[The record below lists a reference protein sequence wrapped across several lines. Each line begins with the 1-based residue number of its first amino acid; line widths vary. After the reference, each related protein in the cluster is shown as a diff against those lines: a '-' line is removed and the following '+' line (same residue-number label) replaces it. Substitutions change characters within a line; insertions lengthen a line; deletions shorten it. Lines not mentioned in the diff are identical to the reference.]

1 MRDPFVFD
9 SRSEFCKSPYGAAP
23 CGGRVTFH
31 VRPLYAEG
39 YSRCVLVAW
48 REFSNS
54 TDTLELMPEGTDG
67 DRIRFS
73 GVLTVPQEPELIWYY
88 FRLFR
93 PDGST
98 RVFDRS
104 GWRDDGTPQSWQLT
118 VYEPCPTP
126 RWLSQGVIYQIF
138 PDRYCRLSVPDPT
151 GLVGDRTVHEN
162 WSDCPDWRP
171 DEHGEVRNR
180 DFFGGSLAGI
190 TSHLPEL
197 AAMGVTVLY
206 LNPIFESASNHRY
219 NTADYCAIDP
229 MLGTEADF
237 RQLCQRAKALGLRVI
252 LDGVFNHTGSQSRYF
267 NADGF
272 YPDTGAAQ
280 SQTSPYFDWFS
291 FHPWPTDYDAWW
303 GIKTLPAVREDCP
316 SYRNFIIH
324 DENAVVR
331 RWLRAGA
338 SGWRLDVADEL
349 PDDFIAALR
358 AAVEE
363 TDPDAALIGEVW
375 EDATT
380 KIAYSQRRRYLLG
393 RELHSVMNYP
403 FRTALIAYL
412 TGVDADAF
420 RETLEAL
427 RESYPPEAFL
437 SLMNFLGTHDT
448 PRILTVLGASAV
460 PAEKAERAVYLLS
473 PSERSLGLERLRL
486 AALVLFTFPG
496 VPTVYYGD
504 EVGMEGWE
512 DPFNRACYPYGHED
526 AELKAYFS
534 ALANFRRRT
543 AALQRGG
550 LHWLYTAGPLLIFAR
565 EQGGLSLITAVN
577 AADMPQSV
585 SLPQLSSAQLLLST
599 RGHLLPAPLSA
610 AENSTPDRAANA
622 AAPDTTRT
630 AIAPISAAPGA
641 APNAAVPTCA
651 ASAFSPLSDSGDFPA
666 PLSGATLTL
675 PPRTGFLLRSNF

>member
-54 TDTLELMPEGTDG
+54 ADTLELMPEGMDG
-67 DRIRFS
+67 DRTRFS

-190 TSHLPEL
+190 TSRLPEL

-237 RQLCQRAKALGLRVI
+237 RRLCQRAKALGLRVI

-303 GIKTLPAVREDCP
+303 GIMTLPAVQENEPD
-316 SYRNFIIH
+316 YRDFIIRGQ
-324 DENAVVR
+324 DSVVR
-331 RWLRAGA
+331 HWLRAGA

-349 PDDFIAALR
+349 PDDFIAEIRTAM
-358 AAVEE
+358 EE
-363 TDPDAALIGEVW
+363 TAPDSFLLGEVW

-380 KIAYSQRRRYLLG
+380 KVAYSQRRRYLLG
-393 RELHSVMNYP
+393 HELHGVMNYP

-412 TGVDADAF
+412 RGGDADDF
-420 RETLEAL
+420 RETLETL
-427 RESYPPEAFL
+427 RENYPPEAFL

-448 PRILTVLGASAV
+448 PRILTVLGADSV
-460 PAEKAERAVYLLS
+460 PDSKADRAAYRLS
-473 PSERSLGLERLRL
+473 PAQRQIGLERLRL
-486 AALVLFTFPG
+486 AALILFTFPG
-496 VPTVYYGD
+496 APTVYYGD
-504 EVGMEGWE
+504 EAAMEGWE
-512 DPFNRACYPYGHED
+512 DPFNRAGYPWAQED
-526 AELKAYFS
+526 TDLKAHFAELAR
-534 ALANFRRRT
+534 FRRSFP
-543 AALQRGG
+543 ALQAGV
-550 LHWLYTAGPLLIFAR
+550 LHWIWTSGPLLIFAR
-565 EQGGLSLITAVN
+565 ELDGQLLTTVVN
-577 AADMPQSV
+577 AADVSQAL
-585 SLPQLSSAQLLLST
+585 SLPWSAPPARDLLTSQRFIPT
-599 RGHLLPAPLSA
+599 
-610 AENSTPDRAANA
+610 DNA
-622 AAPDTTRT
+622 
-630 AIAPISAAPGA
+630 IS
-641 APNAAVPTCA
+641 
-651 ASAFSPLSDSGDFPA
+651 
-666 PLSGATLTL
+666 LTL
-675 PPRTGFLLRSNF
+675 PPRSGLLLQTDLP

>member
-54 TDTLELMPEGTDG
+54 ADTLELMPEGTDG
-67 DRIRFS
+67 DRTRFS

-190 TSHLPEL
+190 TSRLPEL

-237 RQLCQRAKALGLRVI
+237 RRLCQRAKALGLRVI

-349 PDDFIAALR
+349 PDDFIAEIRTAM
-358 AAVEE
+358 EE
-363 TDPDAALIGEVW
+363 TAPDSFLLGEVW

-380 KIAYSQRRRYLLG
+380 KVAYSQRRRYLLG
-393 RELHSVMNYP
+393 HELHGVMNYP

-412 TGVDADAF
+412 RGGDADDF

-427 RESYPPEAFL
+427 RENYPPEAFL

-448 PRILTVLGASAV
+448 PRILTVLGADNV
-460 PAEKAERAVYLLS
+460 PDSKADRAAYCLS
-473 PSERSLGLERLRL
+473 PAQRQIGLERLRL
-486 AALVLFTFPG
+486 AALILFTFPG
-496 VPTVYYGD
+496 APTVYYGD
-504 EVGMEGWE
+504 EAAMEGWE
-512 DPFNRACYPYGHED
+512 DPFNRAGYPWAQEGTDLKAHF
-526 AELKAYFS
+526 AELAR
-534 ALANFRRRT
+534 FRRSFP
-543 AALQRGG
+543 ALQAGV
-550 LHWLYTAGPLLIFAR
+550 LHWIWTSGPLLIFAR
-565 EQGGLSLITAVN
+565 ELDGQLLTTVVN
-577 AADMPQSV
+577 AADVSQAL
-585 SLPQLSSAQLLLST
+585 SLPWSAPPARDLLTSQRFIPT
-599 RGHLLPAPLSA
+599 
-610 AENSTPDRAANA
+610 DNA
-622 AAPDTTRT
+622 IP
-630 AIAPISAAPGA
+630 
-641 APNAAVPTCA
+641 
-651 ASAFSPLSDSGDFPA
+651 
-666 PLSGATLTL
+666 LTL
-675 PPRTGFLLRSNF
+675 PPRSGLLLQTDLP